1 MPPSGGRPDDE
12 GRAVRGASRASLAEA
27 KGQLAAVIAG
37 GADPGQLGDELFAVT
52 GLLDAQAGLRRAL
65 SDPTVEARAKGGLA
79 ADLLGS
85 RVAPATLELVRG
97 LVSARWSEPGDLA
110 DAAEQLAVLAIVE
123 IADQQDKLDDLE
135 DELFRFGRI
144 VSAEPE
150 LRSALSSRFIP
161 ADRKNELL
169 DALLGGKVTGPTLRL
184 VTQAADQAR
193 GRSLDASLDEYARLA
208 AERRERL
215 VAEVHVAIALT
226 ATQRRRLGAALA
238 ASYGHDVHLNIVID
252 PRVIGGMTVEIAG
265 ELIDGSM
272 ASRLAGL
279 RRRLAS

>member
-1 MPPSGGRPDDE
+1 M
-12 GRAVRGASRASLAEA
+12 RGASRASLAEA
-27 KGQLAAVIAG
+27 KEQLAAVIAG
-37 GADPGQLGDELFAVT
+37 GADPGQLGEELFAVT
-52 GLLDAQAGLRRAL
+52 GLLDAQAGLRRVL
-65 SDPTVEARAKGGLA
+65 SDPTVEARAKEGLA
-79 ADLLGS
+79 VDLLGS

-97 LVSARWSEPGDLA
+97 LVSARWSEPADLA
-110 DAAEQLAVLAIVE
+110 DAAEQLAALAIVE
-123 IADQQDKLDDLE
+123 IADRQDKLDDLE

-150 LRSALSSRFIP
+150 LRSALSSPFIP

-226 ATQRRRLGAALA
+226 AAQRRRLTAALA
-238 ASYGHDVHLNIVID
+238 ATYGHDVHLNIVID
-252 PRVIGGMTVEIAG
+252 PRVVGGMTVEIAG